1 MRLRAEHIIL
11 FGILTGCAAGE
22 PDEAVVSDASPRQVQ
37 IDADVVYG
45 HKFGMA
51 LTFDVYHPA
60 EPNGAGVIIVNSGGY
75 VSPVVTFH
83 TEEDGQYR
91 LLDDSE
97 LRPLQFSARLLVE
110 NGFTVFNLRH
120 GSSPK
125 FVLPEI
131 VADVR
136 RAVRVIRDVAPDYG
150 VNPER
155 LGLWG
160 GSAGGHLSLLLGA
173 APEIGPQDAM
183 DGNTPIEARVA
194 AVFAYYPASDLE
206 AGRVEG
212 ARFTSEALGQELLA
226 VYPAMD
232 YPLEQ
237 DRELSPVHY
246 ATADDPPTLIIHGD
260 QDPLVLLSQGQL
272 MYNALLEAGA
282 TSELIVV
289 EGAGHGFGG
298 EDVDLALAQS
308 LSWFQRYLQ

>member
-75 VSPVVTFH
+75 VSPAVTFH
-83 TEEDGQYR
+83 TEEDGQYH
-91 LLDDSE
+91 LLDDSD
-97 LRPLQFSARLLVE
+97 LVPFQFSARLLVE

-173 APEIGPQDAM
+173 SPEIGPQDAV
-183 DGNTPIEARVA
+183 DGNAPIEARVA
-194 AVFAYYPASDLE
+194 AVVAYYPPSDLE
-206 AGRVEG
+206 AWRVEV
-212 ARFTSEALGQELLA
+212 ARFTSEEWGQELLT
-226 VYPAMD
+226 VFPAMD
-232 YPLEQ
+232 YPPER

-260 QDPLVLLSQGQL
+260 QDRLVLLSHGQL
-272 MYNALLEAGA
+272 MYDALLEAGA

-289 EGAGHGFGG
+289 EGAGHGFEG
-298 EDVDLALAQS
+298 EDIDLALAQS
-308 LSWFQRYLQ
+308 LAWFQRYLQ

>member
-37 IDADVVYG
+37 IDTDVVYG

-60 EPNGAGVIIVNSGGY
+60 EPNGAGVIIVNGGF
-75 VSPVVTFH
+75 PPFI

-91 LLDDSE
+91 LLDNSE
-97 LRPLQFSARLLVE
+97 RSRPFQFSAQLLVE

-120 GSSPK
+120 GTSRK
-125 FVLPEI
+125 FVLSEI

-136 RAVRVIRDVAPDYG
+136 RGVRVIRDVAPDYG

-160 GSAGGHLSLLLGA
+160 GSQGGLLSLLLGA
-173 APEIGPQDAM
+173 SPEIGPQDAV
-183 DGNTPIEARVA
+183 DGNAPIEARVA
-194 AVFAYYPASDLE
+194 AVVAYYPPSDLE
-206 AGRVEG
+206 AWRVEV
-212 ARFTSEALGQELLA
+212 ARSFPQ
-226 VYPAMD
+226 MD
-232 YPLEQ
+232 YPPEQ

-260 QDPLVLLSQGQL
+260 QDRLVLLSHGQL
-272 MYNALLEAGA
+272 MYDALLEAGA

-289 EGAGHGFGG
+289 EGAGHGFEG
-298 EDVDLALAQS
+298 EDIDLALAQS
-308 LSWFQRYLQ
+308 LAWFQRYLQ

>member
-60 EPNGAGVIIVNSGGY
+60 EPNGAGVIIVNSWGG
-75 VSPVVTFH
+75 TFH

-97 LRPLQFSARLLVE
+97 LSPFQFSARLLVE

-173 APEIGPQDAM
+173 SPEIGPQDAV
-183 DGNTPIEARVA
+183 DGNAPIEARVA
-194 AVFAYYPASDLE
+194 AVVAYYPPSDLE
-206 AGRVEG
+206 AWRVEV
-212 ARFTSEALGQELLA
+212 ARFTSEEWGQELLT
-226 VYPAMD
+226 VFPAMD
-232 YPLEQ
+232 YPPER

-260 QDPLVLLSQGQL
+260 QDRLVLLSQGQL
-272 MYNALLEAGA
+272 MYDALLEAGA

-289 EGAGHGFGG
+289 EGAGHGFEG
-298 EDVDLALAQS
+298 EDIDLALAQS
-308 LSWFQRYLQ
+308 LAWFQRYLQ

>member
-60 EPNGAGVIIVNSGGY
+60 EPNGAGVIIVNSG
-75 VSPVVTFH
+75 PAMTFH
-83 TEEDGQYR
+83 TEEDGQYH
-91 LLDDSE
+91 LLDDSD
-97 LRPLQFSARLLVE
+97 LVPFQFSARLLVE

-173 APEIGPQDAM
+173 SPEIGPQDAV
-183 DGNTPIEARVA
+183 DGNAPIEARVA
-194 AVFAYYPASDLE
+194 AVVAYYPTSDLE
-206 AGRVEG
+206 AWRVEA
-212 ARFTSEALGQELLA
+212 ARFTSEAMGQELLT
-226 VYPAMD
+226 VFPALD
-232 YPLEQ
+232 YPLER

-260 QDPLVLLSQGQL
+260 QDRLVLLSHGQL
-272 MYNALLEAGA
+272 MYDALLEAGA

-289 EGAGHGFGG
+289 EGAGHGFEG
-298 EDVDLALAQS
+298 EDIDLALAQS
-308 LSWFQRYLQ
+308 LAWFQRYLQ

>member
-51 LTFDVYHPA
+51 LTFDVYQPA
-60 EPNGAGVIIVNSGGY
+60 EPNGAGVIIVNSWGG
-75 VSPVVTFH
+75 TFH

-97 LRPLQFSARLLVE
+97 FSVFQFSAQLLVE

-120 GSSPK
+120 GTSRK

-136 RAVRVIRDVAPDYG
+136 RGVRVIRDVAPDYG

-160 GSAGGHLSLLLGA
+160 ASAGGHLSLLLGA
-173 APEIGPQDAM
+173 SPEIGPQDAV
-183 DGNTPIEARVA
+183 DGNAPIEARVA
-194 AVFAYYPASDLE
+194 AVVAYYPPSDLE
-206 AGRVEG
+206 AWRVEV
-212 ARFTSEALGQELLA
+212 ARSFAQ
-226 VYPAMD
+226 MD
-232 YPLEQ
+232 YPPER

-260 QDPLVLLSQGQL
+260 QDRLVLLSHGQL
-272 MYNALLEAGA
+272 MYDALLEAGA

-289 EGAGHGFGG
+289 EGAGHGFEG
-298 EDVDLALAQS
+298 EDIDLALAQS

>member
-37 IDADVVYG
+37 IDTDVVYG

-60 EPNGAGVIIVNSGGY
+60 EPNGAGVIIVNGGL
-75 VSPVVTFH
+75 PPFI
-83 TEEDGQYR
+83 TEEDGQYH
-91 LLDDSE
+91 LLDDSD
-97 LRPLQFSARLLVE
+97 LVPFQFSARLLVE

-125 FVLPEI
+125 FVVPEM

-173 APEIGPQDAM
+173 SPEIGPQDAV
-183 DGNTPIEARVA
+183 DGDAPIEARVA
-194 AVFAYYPASDLE
+194 AVVAYYPVSDLE
-206 AGRVEG
+206 AWRVEA
-212 ARFTSEALGQELLA
+212 ARFTSEALGQELLT
-226 VYPAMD
+226 VFPAQD

-260 QDPLVLLSQGQL
+260 QDPIVLLSQGQL
-272 MYNALLEAGA
+272 MYDALLEAGA

-289 EGAGHGFGG
+289 EGAGHGFEG
-298 EDVDLALAQS
+298 EDIDLGLAQS
-308 LSWFQRYLQ
+308 LAWFQRYLQ

>member
-60 EPNGAGVIIVNSGGY
+60 EPNGAGVIIVNSGGL
-75 VSPVVTFH
+75 PPFI
-83 TEEDGQYR
+83 TEEDGQYH
-91 LLDDSE
+91 LLDNSE
-97 LRPLQFSARLLVE
+97 RSRPFQFSAQLLVE

-173 APEIGPQDAM
+173 SPEIGPQDAV
-183 DGNTPIEARVA
+183 DGNAPIEARVA
-194 AVFAYYPASDLE
+194 AVVAYYPPSDLE
-206 AGRVEG
+206 AWRVEV
-212 ARFTSEALGQELLA
+212 ARSFAR
-226 VYPAMD
+226 MD
-232 YPLEQ
+232 YPPER

-260 QDPLVLLSQGQL
+260 QDRLVLLSHGQL
-272 MYNALLEAGA
+272 MYDALLEAGA

-289 EGAGHGFGG
+289 EGAGHGFEG
-298 EDVDLALAQS
+298 EDIDLGLAQS
-308 LSWFQRYLQ
+308 LAWFQRYLQ